1 VKLVIL
7 HGAPGVGKLTVARE
21 LHKLTGFPVFHNH
34 LTVDML
40 AAVFDFHSQAFIE
53 LREEFWLR
61 VITRAVAERLP
72 GLIFTFVFEP
82 TVLPGFYDRLK
93 AGVEPLGATLY
104 PFELRCEL
112 EENARRIV
120 QEDRSR
126 YLKMTSIDFLRS
138 SVRRGDYD
146 PQHELPGN
154 VVIDTTTLPAAETA
168 RLIADHLDTKRPA

>member
-1 VKLVIL
+1 
-7 HGAPGVGKLTVARE
+7 
-21 LHKLTGFPVFHNH
+21 
-34 LTVDML
+34 ML
-40 AAVFDFHSQAFIE
+40 AAVFGFDSRAFAE
-53 LREEFWLR
+53 LRDEFWLK
-61 VITRAVAERLP
+61 VMTRGATDGLE
-72 GLIFTFVFEP
+72 GLIFTF
-82 TVLPGFYDRLK
+82 FYERLK

>member
-1 VKLVIL
+1 
-7 HGAPGVGKLTVARE
+7 
-21 LHKLTGFPVFHNH
+21 
-34 LTVDML
+34 ML
-40 AAVFDFHSQAFIE
+40 AAVFGFDSRAFAE
-53 LREEFWLR
+53 LRDEFWLK
-61 VITRAVAERLP
+61 VMTRGATDGLE

-82 TVLPGFYDRLK
+82 TVLPGFYERLK

-126 YLKMTSIDFLRS
+126 YLKMTSIDFLRT

-146 PQHELPGN
+146 HPHELPGN
-154 VVIDTTTLPAAETA
+154 VVIDTTTLPPAETA
-168 RLIADHLDTKRPA
+168 RFIAAHLDTK